1 MSKNNRNKRSTTT
14 VALAV
19 ILLLF
24 GLFAIGGSYWMQENE
39 ISQGAQEYENMT
51 LELKQ
56 PSEDSKAETGVMDV
70 PVEDDQTVTDTPDQ
84 DSESIEDATEQIE
97 SGEEPAA
104 DIENEADGDAQQ
116 DEQELSERENTDL
129 KEAVTV
135 PAESDQ
141 STDKVPVVDKPVV
154 QPGQGAS
161 SGNTGA
167 DLNAC
172 KAINKDFIGWLQIP
186 GTDVD
191 YPVVLT
197 NDVDYYLDH
206 TFNGKES
213 IIGCLFSL
221 GKSDYQTPSQNIAVY
236 GHHMR
241 RSRATTMFQPLHNY
255 KDSGFCASHKTINY
269 DTLYGA
275 DTYTV
280 FAVINKRECDWDVS
294 TADFASDADFQAF
307 INRAMEWSIYDTG
320 VTVTTDDHILTLVTC
335 DRDYNAEDGQL
346 VIMAVKD

>member
-1 MSKNNRNKRSTTT
+1 MTNNTQKNKKTMT
-14 VALAV
+14 ALLAV
-19 ILLLF
+19 LF
-24 GLFAIGGSYWMQENE
+24 LIIGLAAIGGSLWMQEHE
-39 ISQGAQEYENMT
+39 INKGAQEYENMT
-51 LELKQ
+51 LELKL
-56 PSEDSKAETGVMDV
+56 PSEDSKAETGVMDIPDEADQIV
-70 PVEDDQTVTDTPDQ
+70 SDAPADDAED
-84 DSESIEDATEQIE
+84 IEDATEQIE
-97 SGEEPAA
+97 AGEEPAA
-104 DIENEADGDAQQ
+104 DTENEADSDAQQ
-116 DEQELSERENTDL
+116 DDQELSERDNTDL
-129 KEAVTV
+129 KEPVTI
-135 PAESDQ
+135 PAASDQ
-141 STDKVPVVDKPVV
+141 SSGKAPVVDKPVV
-154 QPGQGAS
+154 QPGQAAS

-255 KDSGFCASHKTINY
+255 KDSGFYASHKTINY
-269 DTLYGA
+269 DTLYGS

-294 TADFASDADFQAF
+294 TADFASVADFQAF
-307 INRAMEWSIYDTG
+307 IDRAVEWSIYDTG
-320 VTVTTDDHILTLVTC
+320 VTVTVDDHILTLVTC
-335 DRDYNAEDGQL
+335 DRDYNSEDGQL